1 MSKTSTSTSKCGSCK
16 RVVKDGDPSGI
27 ACDNC
32 SVWYHECSCAGL
44 SQEDVTVMGGVSGC
58 LWICSSCRDNDAFKS
73 EAKSNSLL
81 AIKEL
86 KISVTSVQNSLT
98 EIKTKLEPAR
108 VINKPKDFET
118 DLVKDKKL
126 PPNAPFQLKID
137 NLAEANVEQ
146 VSPEN
151 RSYAILNH
159 EMDAVNEV
167 LTHLEE
173 SPQIKDIKRL
183 GKFVRNKERP
193 RAVILTLSSAWDV
206 RKILSKAPKMKNFH
220 KPIFIKRMLS
230 PEENL
235 NENRILQI
243 RRDLL
248 NQGTERSLI
257 KIRDRK
263 LFVDGNE
270 IDLFDYAI
278 LKNQAAVSATNQLPE
293 KN

>member
-32 SVWYHECSCAGL
+32 SVWYHGCSCVGL
-44 SQEDVTVMGGVSGC
+44 SQEDVTVMGRVSGC
-58 LWICSSCRDNDAFKS
+58 LWICSSCRDDDAFKS
-73 EAKSNSLL
+73 EAKSNSLF

-86 KISVTSVQNSLT
+86 KISVNSVQNSLT
-98 EIKTKLEPAR
+98 EIKSKLEPAR
-108 VINKPKDFET
+108 EINKAKDIET
-118 DLVKDKKL
+118 DFVKDNKL
-126 PPNAPFQLKID
+126 PSNVPFQLKID

-151 RSYAILNH
+151 RASAILNH
-159 EMDAVNEV
+159 EMDAVSEV

-173 SPQIKDIKRL
+173 SPQIMDIKRL
-183 GKFVRNKERP
+183 GKFERNKQRP

-206 RKILSKAPKMKNFH
+206 RKILSKAPKLKNFH
-220 KPIFIKRMLS
+220 KPIFINRMLS
-230 PEENL
+230 PEEKL
-235 NENRILQI
+235 KENRILQI

-248 NQGTERSLI
+248 NQGTERSSI
-257 KIRDRK
+257 KIRDLK
-263 LFVDGNE
+263 LFVDGIE
-270 IDLFDYAI
+270 IDLSEYAI
-278 LKNQAAVSATNQLPE
+278 PKNQAAVSATNQLPE

>member
-1 MSKTSTSTSKCGSCK
+1 M
-16 RVVKDGDPSGI
+16 
-27 ACDNC
+27 N
-32 SVWYHECSCAGL
+32 
-44 SQEDVTVMGGVSGC
+44 
-58 LWICSSCRDNDAFKS
+58 
-73 EAKSNSLL
+73 
-81 AIKEL
+81 
-86 KISVTSVQNSLT
+86 SVQNSLT
-98 EIKTKLEPAR
+98 EIKTKLEPVR
-108 VINKPKDFET
+108 EKNKPKDIET
-118 DLVKDKKL
+118 DLVKDNKL

-151 RSYAILNH
+151 QASAILNH

-173 SPQIKDIKRL
+173 SPQIMDIKRL
-183 GKFVRNKERP
+183 GTFVRNKERP
-193 RAVILTLSSAWDV
+193 RAVILTLPSAWDV

-220 KPIFIKRMLS
+220 KPIFINRMLS
-230 PEENL
+230 PEEKL

-257 KIRDRK
+257 KIRDLK
-263 LFVDGNE
+263 LFVDGKE
-270 IDLFDYAI
+270 IDLSDYAN

>member
-1 MSKTSTSTSKCGSCK
+1 
-16 RVVKDGDPSGI
+16 
-27 ACDNC
+27 
-32 SVWYHECSCAGL
+32 
-44 SQEDVTVMGGVSGC
+44 MGRAIGC

-86 KISVTSVQNSLT
+86 KISVNSVQNSLT

-108 VINKPKDFET
+108 EINKPKDIET
-118 DLVKDKKL
+118 DLVKDNKL

-151 RSYAILNH
+151 RASAILNH

-173 SPQIKDIKRL
+173 SLQIMDIKRL

-220 KPIFIKRMLS
+220 KPIFINRMLS
-230 PEENL
+230 PEEKL
-235 NENRILQI
+235 IENRILQI

-257 KIRDRK
+257 KIRDLK
-263 LFVDGNE
+263 LFVDGKE
-270 IDLFDYAI
+270 IDLSDYAI

>member
-32 SVWYHECSCAGL
+32 SVWYHGCSCAGL
-44 SQEDVTVMGGVSGC
+44 SQEDVTVMGRVSGC

-73 EAKSNSLL
+73 EVKSNSLL

-86 KISVTSVQNSLT
+86 KISVNSVQNSLT

-108 VINKPKDFET
+108 EINKPKDIET
-118 DLVKDKKL
+118 DLVKDNKL

-146 VSPEN
+146 VSPGN
-151 RSYAILNH
+151 RASAILNH

-173 SPQIKDIKRL
+173 SPQIMDIKRL

-220 KPIFIKRMLS
+220 KPIFINRMLS
-230 PEENL
+230 PEEKL
-235 NENRILQI
+235 IENRILQI

-257 KIRDRK
+257 KIRDLK
-263 LFVDGNE
+263 LFVDGKE
-270 IDLFDYAI
+270 IDLSDYAI